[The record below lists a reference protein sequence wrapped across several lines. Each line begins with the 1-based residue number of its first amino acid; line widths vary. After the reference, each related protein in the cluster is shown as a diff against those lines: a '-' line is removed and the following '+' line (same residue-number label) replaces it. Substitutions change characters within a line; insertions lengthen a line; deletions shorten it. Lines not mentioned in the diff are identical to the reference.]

1 LEERYWV
8 RVELNSGSVSDDT
21 GNVSLLLT
29 LPVLEQVVILLDGSA
44 MILGEVQYADFI
56 LVGLEVSNKTI
67 VIAGSRNGLVDS
79 LGRSEE

>member
-1 LEERYWV
+1 
-8 RVELNSGSVSDDT
+8 VSDDT